1 MRLFLCDD
9 NAEYRQLARLVLQ
22 RAGHE
27 IVGEAGDGAQAI
39 ERAPRSAPEVVL
51 LDLNMPNVNGFEA
64 LPRLRDALGPKTRI
78 LILTTGQA
86 PRERQLC
93 LDAGADGFIVKPE
106 RIFALDDELR
116 AALTQTER
124 APAG

>member
-9 NAEYRQLARLVLQ
+9 NAQYRQLARVVLM

-27 IVGEAGDGAQAI
+27 IVGEAGDGAEAV
-39 ERAPRSAPEVVL
+39 ERAPRCDPEIVL
-51 LDLNMPNVNGFEA
+51 LDLNMPNVGGLDA
-64 LPRLRDALGPKTRI
+64 LPRLREALGPETAI

-86 PRERQLC
+86 PWERRLS

-116 AALTQTER
+116 AALAE
-124 APAG
+124 AGRG